1 MIEVAFWQ
9 PQSLK
14 SILIWGILKIR
25 FTRIWGGESV
35 QNEYVLQMKN
45 IQKEYYGNKVLKGVN
60 INIKP
65 GEIHAVVGENGAGK
79 STLMNI
85 LFGMRVIHDTGGFEG
100 EVLINGNAVKA
111 KTSEEVMALGVG
123 MVHQE
128 FMLIPDFTIAEN
140 VKLNRE
146 ITTPNVVSKTFKNEK
161 LEFLNRKQMNKEA
174 REALDILG
182 MNISEETKVA
192 ILPIGHK
199 QFVEIAREVDKY
211 GIKLLVFDE
220 PTAVLTESEAD
231 NLLDAM
237 KRLSAD
243 KGIGILFITHR
254 LDEVKAI
261 TDNIT
266 VLRDGEH
273 INTVSTSDVTVEEI
287 AQLMIGREITISQND
302 QGKNLDEI
310 AAMETI
316 LSVKDLN
323 VKMPGEEVKG
333 VNLEV
338 KKGEI
343 LGLAGLAGHGKI
355 GIANGLFGLYEASGE
370 VVFKGEPLNIHDTK
384 GILKRDIAFVSED
397 RKGVG
402 LLLDGSI
409 EDNIMITSMQVK
421 GDFLS
426 KLGLIDTKKVRSHAN
441 EMIELLDIRCTGSKQ
456 PTRRLSGGNQQK
468 VCLARALTQKPE
480 LLFVSEPTRGIDIG
494 AKKLVLDYL
503 TKLADEGTTVIV
515 TSSELAELRSVCDR
529 IAIIAEGKLE
539 GILLPSDSDVDFGLM
554 MSGEYHKHHQKEVK

>member
-1 MIEVAFWQ
+1 M
-9 PQSLK
+9 
-14 SILIWGILKIR
+14 
-25 FTRIWGGESV
+25 
-35 QNEYVLQMKN
+35 QNDYVLQMKN
-45 IQKEYYGNKVLKGVN
+45 IKKEYYGNKVLKGIN

-85 LFGMRVIHDTGGFEG
+85 LFGMRVIHDTGGYDG
-100 EVLINGNAVKA
+100 EVLIDGQLVTA
-111 KTSEEVMALGVG
+111 KSSEEVMALGVG

-140 VKLNRE
+140 IKLNRE
-146 ITTPNVVSKTFKNEK
+146 ITTPNVFSNITKSKN
-161 LEFLNRKQMNKEA
+161 LEFLNRNQMDTEA
-174 REALDILG
+174 RSALDLLG
-182 MNISEETKVA
+182 MDISEKTKVA
-192 ILPIGHK
+192 VLPIGHM
-199 QFVEIAREVDKY
+199 QFVEIAREVDKK

-231 NLLDAM
+231 NLLASM
-237 KRLSAD
+237 KKLSD

-254 LDEVKAI
+254 LDEVKAV

-266 VLRDGEH
+266 IIRDGEH
-273 INTVSTSDVTVEEI
+273 IETVATSDVSVEEI
-287 AQLMIGREITISQND
+287 AALMVGREISIEQNED
-302 QGKNLDEI
+302 MVSLEEL
-310 AAMETI
+310 ETRETV
-316 LSVKDLN
+316 LSVKNLTVD
-323 VKMPGEEVKG
+323 MPGEKVKG
-333 VNLEV
+333 IDLDI

-343 LGLAGLAGHGKI
+343 LGVAGLAGHGKI
-355 GIANGLFGLYEASGE
+355 GIANGLMGLFPAKGE
-370 VVFKGEPLNIHDTK
+370 VTFKGNVLDISNTK
-384 GILKRDIAFVSED
+384 VTLANKIAFVSED

-426 KLGLIDTKKVRSHAN
+426 GLLIDTKKVRKHALS
-441 EMIELLDIRCTGSKQ
+441 MIEQLDIRCTGPKQ

-468 VCLARALTQKPE
+468 VCLARALTQEPE

-503 TKLADEGTTVIV
+503 TKLAKEDNVTVVV

-539 GILLPSDSDVDFGLM
+539 GILLPSAEDVEFGLM
-554 MSGEYHKHHQKEVK
+554 MSGEYHKYKGKEA